1 MIRQPKA
8 STTINGILWIAQ
20 GFLAVSFAWAGFVK
34 LLQPQQLPFA
44 WVKDNANLVL
54 ITGMLDLLA
63 AIGLVFP
70 ALLGIQPKLTLYA
83 AYGTLALMIAASI
96 FHISRG
102 EAKDIGFNICMA
114 LVAVFIAWGRCTK
127 APNRAKQVQ

>member
-1 MIRQPKA
+1 MIRQQKTSP
-8 STTINGILWIAQ
+8 TINGILWIAQ
-20 GFLAVSFAWAGFVK
+20 VFLALTFAWAGFMK
-34 LLQPQQLPFA
+34 ILHPQQLPFA

-54 ITGMLDLLA
+54 ITGMLDLLV
-63 AIGLVFP
+63 AIGLIFP

-114 LVAVFIAWGRCTK
+114 LVAIFIAWGRHTMT
-127 APNRAKQVQ
+127 PNRAK